1 MDKKATTT
9 TRIHHN
15 TVGQN
20 FADWVAKI
28 VRSWAFVICQIIF
41 IAGWI
46 AWVHIHPTTGIDNHS
61 YDILRLIL
69 TIESSFV
76 GSLLL
81 MNQHHQSE
89 KDRRIIYNDYI
100 LDHRIYK
107 EIRDIRPMVED
118 IQKKSNENS
127 TDH

>member
-1 MDKKATTT
+1 MDKKAATSTPI
-9 TRIHHN
+9 RQN
-15 TVGQN
+15 TAGRK

-28 VRSWAFVICQIIF
+28 VRSWAFVVCQILF

-46 AWVHIHPTTGIDNHS
+46 AWVHIHPGTAIDNHS

-107 EIRDIRPMVED
+107 EVRDIRAILD
-118 IQKKSNENS
+118 KKDTN
-127 TDH
+127 DK

>member
-1 MDKKATTT
+1 MDKKVATTQAHGT
-9 TRIHHN
+9 TM
-15 TVGQN
+15 GQAL
-20 FADWVAKI
+20 ADWVAQV
-28 VRSWAFVICQIIF
+28 VRSWAFVICQAIF

-46 AWVHIHPTTGIDNHS
+46 AWVHIHPATIIDDHA

-69 TIESSFV
+69 TIEGSFI

-107 EIRDIRPMVED
+107 EVRDLRVILDDMRKDKDE
-118 IQKKSNENS
+118 
-127 TDH
+127 THLDH

>member
-1 MDKKATTT
+1 MDKKVATSTHLHKT
-9 TRIHHN
+9 A
-15 TVGQN
+15 GQN
-20 FADWVAKI
+20 FADWVAQI
-28 VRSWAFVICQIIF
+28 VRSWTFVICQIFF
-41 IAGWI
+41 IAAWI
-46 AWVHIHPTTGIDNHS
+46 VWVHVHPSTTIDNHS

-118 IQKKSNENS
+118 VHKKMENGH
-127 TDH
+127 DK